1 MLIRLNLATRPF
13 ADLGPAIKRLRIG
26 MGVLVLLA
34 VGLGFGLHLLHQKAE
49 NARENERRVEVRIQA
64 VSREHQ
70 SYLDLMQKPENA
82 DVLAQATSL
91 NQLFD
96 TKAFSWT
103 LAMED
108 LETVLP
114 GGVQVTTLEPI
125 PDPKTNVITLHLHVV
140 GPRDKAVELVQNL
153 EHSRRFLLP
162 RIVGENAESSGNSN
176 NQQFIPI
183 SASSPVNFEVWAN
196 YNPATEAERK
206 AERAKARQAAK
217 AAEATVPPAPQ
228 MNAGRQIPQPPTM
241 RPLQP
246 AATNPLP
253 MGNRN
258 LRPAYQP
265 PADQPWLKNRP
276 IRNPNANPNAN
287 SGGPQ

>member
-1 MLIRLNLATRPF
+1 MQIRLNLATRPF

-26 MGVLVLLA
+26 MGVLALLA
-34 VGLGFGLHLLHQKAE
+34 IGLGIGMHLLHQRAE
-49 NARENERRVEVRIQA
+49 NARKNERNVELQIQA
-64 VSREHQ
+64 LNREHQ
-70 SYLDLMQKPENA
+70 SYLDLMQRPENA

-125 PDPKTNVITLHLHVV
+125 PDPKTGIITLHLHVI

-176 NQQFIPI
+176 NQQFVPI

-206 AERAKARQAAK
+206 AERGKAKQVVNPSEAASPQAAPP
-217 AAEATVPPAPQ
+217 AADWQRHLPQPVTRPVPPAGASP
-228 MNAGRQIPQPPTM
+228 M
-241 RPLQP
+241 
-246 AATNPLP
+246 P
-253 MGNRN
+253 MGNRH
-258 LRPAYQP
+258 LRPIYHP
-265 PADQPWLKNRP
+265 PAPDQPGQENRP
-276 IRNPNANPNAN
+276 IPNQ
-287 SGGPQ
+287 GGPQ